1 MPNPASAA
9 SLRRLLHGAL
19 EVARLGAAVHE
30 GYWKGAVADGLLL
43 EVREKGVSDF
53 VTAVDL
59 EAEEVMVSYL
69 RRYFPR
75 HGILAEEGGGDA
87 EAMTSHGQPLWVI
100 DPLDG
105 TTNFL
110 HGHPAFAASV
120 GVVVNG
126 EPVVG
131 AVVAAATGDAWW
143 AGRGLGAFHNH
154 RPIRTSRVTGLKEA
168 LVGTGFPFK
177 RLDELPNFLDELSR
191 VLPATSGIRRN
202 GAAAVDLC
210 FLAQGSLDAFWE
222 GYLAPWDW
230 AGGLA
235 ILQEAGGA
243 WDSVEGG
250 EFDLLQGG
258 SLLAANSPQMLETL
272 REKLRGASPEG

>member
-1 MPNPASAA
+1 MGATVHARYWEEVPGGHS
-9 SLRRLLHGAL
+9 SLA
-19 EVARLGAAVHE
+19 
-30 GYWKGAVADGLLL
+30 
-43 EVREKGVSDF
+43 VREKGSSDF
-53 VTAVDL
+53 VSAVDL

-69 RRYFPR
+69 RRRFPHHR
-75 HGILAEEGGGDA
+75 IMAEEGGGHLDG
-87 EAMTSHGQPLWVI
+87 EASQDQPTWVV

-105 TTNFL
+105 TTNYL

-120 GVVVNG
+120 GVVVDG
-126 EPVVG
+126 QPLVG
-131 AVVAAATGDAWW
+131 AVVAAASGDAWW

-154 RPIRTSRVTGLKEA
+154 RPIRTSRVTDLKRA

-177 RLDELPNFLDELSR
+177 RLDDLPDFMAEFSR

-210 FLAQGSLDAFWE
+210 LLAQGSLDAFWE

-235 ILQEAGGA
+235 ILHEAGGT
-243 WDSVEGG
+243 WDSVEGDG
-250 EFDLLQGG
+250 VKILQGG
-258 SLLAANSPQMLETL
+258 SLVAANSPQMLKAL
-272 REKLRGASPEG
+272 REKLREAPPGG

>member
-1 MPNPASAA
+1 MPKPAPAE

-19 EVARLGAAVHE
+19 EAAQLGARVHARYRE
-30 GYWKGAVADGLLL
+30 EALGGGSSLA
-43 EVREKGVSDF
+43 VREKAISDF
-53 VTAVDL
+53 VTKVDL
-59 EAEEVMVSYL
+59 EAEAIIVSYL
-69 RRYFPR
+69 RRCFPHHR
-75 HGILAEEGGGDA
+75 ILAEEGGGDPETQA
-87 EAMTSHGQPLWVI
+87 FHDQPTWVV

-105 TTNFL
+105 TTNYL

-120 GVVVNG
+120 GLVMDG
-126 EPVVG
+126 QLVVG

-154 RPIRTSRVTGLKEA
+154 QPIRPSSVNALRGA

-177 RLDELPNFLDELSR
+177 HLADLPTFLDELSR
-191 VLPATSGIRRN
+191 VLPATSGVRRN
-202 GAAAVDLC
+202 GSAALDLC

-222 GYLAPWDW
+222 GHLAPWDW
-230 AGGLA
+230 VGGLA
-235 ILQEAGGA
+235 ILHEAGGV

-250 EFDLLQGG
+250 GFSILQGG

-272 REKLRGASPEG
+272 RERLRSAPPGG